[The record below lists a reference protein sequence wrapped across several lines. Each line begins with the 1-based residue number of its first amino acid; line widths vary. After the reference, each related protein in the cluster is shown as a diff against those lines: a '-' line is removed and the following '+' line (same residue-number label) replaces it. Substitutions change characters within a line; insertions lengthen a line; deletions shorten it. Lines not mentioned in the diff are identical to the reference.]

1 LAKWIGV
8 DGYETTAHEIFPKGS
23 RIEKSLE
30 CGDHEEADDP
40 LALFEQIS
48 AIENK
53 FNTGNLQIPKEDR
66 IANVLDKAL
75 KECGTVLTVE
85 QRSKGNKLV
94 LEDLYDAMS
103 QVWRTLYRDDVEA
116 GEGEEIG
123 LASTDSH
130 ITCCRCKKRGHKA
143 YQCPE
148 KPKSGGNTI
157 NNTNNKGKG
166 KKFQGKC
173 NRCGKQGHRQEDFWE
188 DDKNANKG
196 TKKNKKSSG
205 PSEVSNVEV
214 FLCGL
219 CQDQDKDEVALIEHQ
234 TMEFPQEFDML
245 FDPNVWIADTGASAD
260 STPYL
265 VGATNSEL
273 PWKVML

>member
-1 LAKWIGV
+1 V

-40 LALFEQIS
+40 TALLEQIS

-75 KECGTVLTVE
+75 KECGTVITVE

-130 ITCCRCKKRGHKA
+130 ITCYRCKKRGHKA

-148 KPKSGGNTI
+148 KPKSGGNRN
-157 NNTNNKGKG
+157 NNTNNRAKERSCKPSATDVASKATG
-166 KKFQGKC
+166 KKTFGKM
-173 NRCGKQGHRQEDFWE
+173 
-188 DDKNANKG
+188 
-196 TKKNKKSSG
+196 TKMRTKEPRKTRRAVAPVRLAMWKSFC
-205 PSEVSNVEV
+205 VVCV
-214 FLCGL
+214 KTKIKMKLL
-219 CQDQDKDEVALIEHQ
+219 
-234 TMEFPQEFDML
+234 
-245 FDPNVWIADTGASAD
+245 
-260 STPYL
+260 
-265 VGATNSEL
+265 
-273 PWKVML
+273 